1 MRDMDGFCGFAPECI
16 RDLGCGESQ
25 GDCLT
30 GSKAEEGADLASV
43 SR

>member
-1 MRDMDGFCGFAPECI
+1 MRDRDGFCSLAPECDG
-16 RDLGCGESQ
+16 DLGCGESQ